1 VPLTQRDPV
10 PCQRRKFV
18 KSWFL
23 SWKNDPGR
31 RAGQR
36 DRAIADEK
44 GWAVSKEAKHHR
56 GAPIADR

>member
-1 VPLTQRDPV
+1 V